1 MRGARGVLVNIT
13 GSRSLGLH
21 EVNKACTLIRD
32 AAGNDDVEINFG
44 VVLNEAMGDEVKVT
58 VIATGF
64 ERAGLPTITRRPR
77 TTAVTTEPVTLRR
90 SAPQ

>member
-1 MRGARGVLVNIT
+1 MNIT

-32 AAGNDDVEINFG
+32 AAGNEDVEINFG

-64 ERAGLPTITRRPR
+64 ERRA
-77 TTAVTTEPVTLRR
+77 
-90 SAPQ
+90 APK